1 MSVRRGGPGLRETP
15 TVRELLGRAS
25 WDDLSRIA
33 THHSVHFAG
42 RRRVLAVDRL
52 ALLLERPEQLRAAY
66 RILPEPTRAVL
77 SLLML
82 LGSADDERAMAAARD
97 RLLAVRPD
105 VEPLLGRAHLANEL
119 QTLTALGLCYRE
131 RRRLVVP
138 IEVLE
143 TLPLAFTPALPPVAQ
158 GALDLPEPVAY
169 AALRYTIDRLVDA
182 LAQSAP
188 AALPPHRPSERAAIY
203 HTLLLSPDRAAELG
217 TQLGLAPA
225 DLVWLLALLETLG
238 VVAAARGHWQVQ
250 PGWRTLQEEAPRVF
264 LNALLN
270 AWHQPR
276 ALSDV
281 MRTGSFVW
289 QCAPEADAADLVPPH
304 EASLRALVWRCL
316 GWCGPGPVDVVQ
328 LCAVL
333 AALHGARLLPEEEV
347 WIAPAQAGR
356 GAARTVTPEALML
369 ALMPQLLQ
377 QLAQL
382 GLVVADARSCALT
395 PLTDWLLH
403 LAAIPASAPPIQS
416 AGLTTLLVQ
425 PLAAEPEVLRLIGIV
440 GQMQSPQD
448 TYARYELG
456 PQGVARLLARGHTIG
471 AFEAALLSAGAQ
483 LSPTLRA
490 QLTSWSERAGR
501 VRMHRPL
508 TMIVAADDTPL
519 AQVLLAAGLANAAEI
534 LGPGCA
540 LIEPEYAEQALE
552 QLRARGYWPHEIRTE
567 S

>member
-15 TVRELLGRAS
+15 TVRELLTRTT

-33 THHSVHFAG
+33 THHSVQFAG
-42 RRRVLAVDRL
+42 RRRALAVDRL

-82 LGSADDERAMAAARD
+82 LGSADDERALSAARD

-143 TLPLAFTPALPPVAQ
+143 TLPLAFVPALPPVDKH
-158 GALDLPEPVAY
+158 ALDLPEPLPY
-169 AALRYTIDRLVDA
+169 AALRYTIERVVTA
-182 LAQSAP
+182 LGQTAP

-203 HTLLLSPDRAAELG
+203 HTLLLSPDSAAELG
-217 TQLGLAPA
+217 AQLGLAPA

-238 VVAAARGHWQVQ
+238 IVAATRGHWQVQ
-250 PGWRTLQEEAPRVF
+250 PGWRTIQEEAPRVF

-270 AWHQPR
+270 GWHQPR

-281 MRTGSFVW
+281 MRSGSFVW
-289 QCAPEADAADLVPPH
+289 QCAPEADALELVAPH
-304 EASLRALVWRCL
+304 EASLRGLIWRCL
-316 GWCGPGPVDVVQ
+316 GWCAPGPIDVAQ
-328 LCAVL
+328 LAAVL
-333 AALHGARLLPEEEV
+333 AALHDARLLPQEEV
-347 WIAPAQAGR
+347 AIASAHARR

-369 ALMPQLLQ
+369 ALVPELLA
-377 QLAQL
+377 QLARL
-382 GLVVADARSCALT
+382 GLVVADERACALT
-395 PLTDWLLH
+395 PLTNWLLH
-403 LAAIPASAPPIQS
+403 SMAIPDSAPPIQS
-416 AGLTTLLVQ
+416 AGATTLLVQ
-425 PLAAEPEVLRLIGIV
+425 PLAAEPEVLRLIGVV
-440 GQMQSPQD
+440 GQMQAPQG

-456 PQGVARLLARGHTIG
+456 AQGVARLLARGHTID
-471 AFEAALLSAGAQ
+471 AFEAALLGAGAQ
-483 LSPTLRA
+483 LSPAVRA
-490 QLTSWSERAGR
+490 QLTAWSERAGR

-508 TMIVAADDTPL
+508 TMIVAAEDTPL

-552 QLRARGYWPHEIRTE
+552 QLRARGYWPHEIRAE

>member
-1 MSVRRGGPGLRETP
+1 MSARRGGAGPRETP
-15 TVRELLGRAS
+15 TVRELLTRAT

-33 THHSVHFAG
+33 AHHSVQFAG
-42 RRRVLAVDRL
+42 RRRALAVERL

-82 LGSADDERAMAAARD
+82 LGSADDERAMTAARD

-105 VEPLLGRAHLANEL
+105 IEPLLGRAHLANEL

-143 TLPLAFTPALPPVAQ
+143 TLPLAFVPALPPWDVL
-158 GALDLPEPVAY
+158 ALPAPLPY
-169 AALRYTIDRLVDA
+169 AALRYTIERLVVA
-182 LAQSAP
+182 LEQTAP
-188 AALPPHRPSERAAIY
+188 AALPPHRPSERTATY
-203 HTLLLSPDRAAELG
+203 HTLLLSPDSAAELG
-217 TQLGLAPA
+217 AQLAIAPA
-225 DLVWLLALLETLG
+225 DVVWLLALLESLG

-281 MRTGSFVW
+281 MRTGSLIW
-289 QCAPEADAADLVPPH
+289 QCAPDVDAAELVAPH
-304 EASLRALVWRCL
+304 EAYLRGLLWRCL
-316 GWCGPGPVDVVQ
+316 GWCGAGPIDVPQ

-333 AALHGARLLPEEEV
+333 AALHGARLVPEEEV
-347 WIAPAQAGR
+347 FIASAQGGR
-356 GAARTVTPEALML
+356 GASRPVSPETLIAALV
-369 ALMPQLLQ
+369 PQLLR

-382 GLVVADARSCALT
+382 GLVVADERVCALT
-395 PLTDWLLH
+395 ELTGWLLH
-403 LAAIPASAPPIQS
+403 LAVISDSGPPIQS
-416 AGLTTLLVQ
+416 AGPTTLLVQ

-440 GQMQSPQD
+440 GQMQSPEGA
-448 TYARYELG
+448 YARYELG
-456 PQGVARLLARGHTIG
+456 APGVARLLARGHTIG
-471 AFEAALLSAGAQ
+471 AFEAALLGAGAQ
-483 LSPTLRA
+483 LSPAVRA
-490 QLTSWSERAGR
+490 QLTAWAERAGR

-508 TMIVAADDTPL
+508 TMIVAAEDTPL
-519 AQVLLAAGLANAAEI
+519 AQVLLAAGLASAAEI

-552 QLRARGYWPHEIRTE
+552 QLRARGYWPHEIRAE